1 VPLAVRLKKGV
12 MGARMR
18 CCDAIGGE
26 TRCGGVKPKAG
37 GDRLILKGTRRHGA
51 VGGGGRCVRHTAE
64 GWEGPSQTGRRRAA
78 DKARPRCSQAARGTS
93 EQGRWDV
100 DAWAH
105 YTVWGGGSN
114 RFELDLKFKRIQ
126 NLLNPFKL

>member
-18 CCDAIGGE
+18 CCDAVGGE

-51 VGGGGRCVRHTAE
+51 VGGGSLRAPH
-64 GWEGPSQTGRRRAA
+64 SRRLGGAQPNR
-78 DKARPRCSQAARGTS
+78 QAAGSR
-93 EQGRWDV
+93 QGPAAV
-100 DAWAH
+100 LIGSAWHVRAGE
-105 YTVWGGGSN
+105 VG
-114 RFELDLKFKRIQ
+114 R
-126 NLLNPFKL
+126 